1 MFFYDS
7 SVNERVFLARRA
19 GFLLLFRL
27 NLLEIDGVSVYFY
40 LEACLTSK
48 RTQIRH
54 QRRSLS
60 LSRRVLA
67 VFFNFPLFNK
77 IDEERRLGGVF
88 SLPFT
93 VPLTTNH

>member
-1 MFFYDS
+1 MREFL
-7 SVNERVFLARRA
+7 LARRA

-27 NLLEIDGVSVYFY
+27 NLLEIDGVSGYFY

-60 LSRRVLA
+60 LSRRVFM
-67 VFFNFPLFNK
+67 VFVIQK
-77 IDEERRLGGVF
+77 IDEERRIGGVF
-88 SLPFT
+88 SLQFTVYRLQFT
-93 VPLTTNH
+93 VPLTANH

>member
-27 NLLEIDGVSVYFY
+27 NLLEINGVSGFFY

-60 LSRRVLA
+60 LSRRVFM
-67 VFFNFPLFNK
+67 VFVIQK

-88 SLPFT
+88 SLQFT
-93 VPLTTNH
+93 VPLTANR